1 MQVADHSVASDWL
14 ERAVSKQLL
23 CVTNDFGPR
32 AGGIETF
39 VIGLIERRPF
49 GSTIV
54 YTSAQDAS
62 AEYDARWLKDFGV
75 TVIRDKSKILLPTP
89 RVAQAL
95 RKLIEKERI
104 EVAAF
109 GAAAPLGLLSASM
122 KKSGVKRTVAL
133 THGHEVWWAKV
144 FPFNLLMRRIGATV
158 DSLTYL
164 GEFTRNAISAAL
176 SQEASHAMVKIA
188 PGIDVDHFK
197 PVDAASLRA
206 ELGLTNKRVIVS
218 VGRLV
223 HRKGQDH
230 LIESMPAI
238 LKVHPDAHLLL
249 VGKGPYLEHLA
260 KLVAKNGLQDS
271 VSFIGRIQ
279 YAELPAY
286 ICCGD
291 IFAMPSRSRLM
302 GLEVEGLGIVYLEAS
317 ACGLPVI
324 AGKSGGAPDA
334 VIDGTTGLV
343 VDGTNNEEIAKAA
356 IALLSDPS
364 KAQSMGAAG
373 RQWIIDEWRWEIWAK
388 RFDSLLSK

>member
-1 MQVADHSVASDWL
+1 M
-14 ERAVSKQLL
+14 ERAVSNQLL

-89 RVAQAL
+89 RVARAL
-95 RKLIEKERI
+95 RKLIKKEGI

-122 KKSGVKRTVAL
+122 KKAGVKRTVAL

-144 FPFNLLMRRIGATV
+144 FPFNLLMRRIGSTV

-164 GEFTRNAISAAL
+164 GEFTRKAISAAL
-176 SQEASHAMVKIA
+176 SKEAAHAMVKIA

-206 ELGLTNKRVIVS
+206 ELGLTNKKVIVS

-260 KLVAKNGLQDS
+260 KLVAKNELQDS

-343 VDGTNNEEIAKAA
+343 VDGTNNDEIAQAA

-364 KAQSMGAAG
+364 KAQQMGAAG
-373 RQWIIDEWRWEIWAK
+373 RQWITDEWRWEIWAQK
-388 RFDSLLSK
+388 FESLLSK